1 MKITHRAAVLAAVT
15 LVALFATAAGPAH
28 HQAASFVNW
37 PAYLN
42 GPAHSSLNSAATA
55 ITPATAPTVTRV
67 WRWTPPPPTMP
78 GQSRPR
84 LFASPTVV
92 DGRIY
97 IGAGTGVFYALDEA
111 TGRVLWHQFLGFVTK
126 KGCGARGI
134 DSTATVAPD
143 PVTGAL
149 TVYVSSGNGYLY
161 ALSAAT
167 GAIRWKSVIALPS
180 PKVND
185 YYDWSSPTVING
197 RIYIGVASE
206 CDEPLVM
213 GGLKEYDQGT
223 GHQLAFYKTGPGGP
237 VGASIWSSAA
247 VTPSG
252 KHVFVSTGNAKHG
265 DSEAIVRLNGA
276 TLAKQAIWLVPPSER
291 THDSDFGGSPTL
303 FTATLSGHA
312 TAMVGACNKN
322 GVYYALRQ
330 NDLAAGPVWRLQVG
344 APYTSTSI
352 AQCDA
357 AAVWDGAHLFIA
369 GDKTVIG
376 GVSYLGAVRMVDP
389 ATGKVVWARG
399 LPNGVIGTPT
409 LDGAG
414 VLAVQT
420 YGSSGMFLVNAAT
433 GAILTN
439 IAGGPE
445 FGQAVFADTMMLVPT
460 QNHGLW
466 AYK

>member
-1 MKITHRAAVLAAVT
+1 
-15 LVALFATAAGPAH
+15 
-28 HQAASFVNW
+28 
-37 PAYLN
+37 
-42 GPAHSSLNSAATA
+42 
-55 ITPATAPTVTRV
+55 
-67 WRWTPPPPTMP
+67 
-78 GQSRPR
+78 
-84 LFASPTVV
+84 
-92 DGRIY
+92 
-97 IGAGTGVFYALDEA
+97 
-111 TGRVLWHQFLGFVTK
+111 
-126 KGCGARGI
+126 
-134 DSTATVAPD
+134 
-143 PVTGAL
+143 
-149 TVYVSSGNGYLY
+149 
-161 ALSAAT
+161 
-167 GAIRWKSVIALPS
+167 
-180 PKVND
+180 
-185 YYDWSSPTVING
+185 
-197 RIYIGVASE
+197 
-206 CDEPLVM
+206 M
-213 GGLKEYDQGT
+213 GGLKEYDQAT
-223 GHQLAFYKTGPGGP
+223 GQQLAFYQTNPGGP

-247 VTPSG
+247 ATASG
-252 KHVFVSTGNAKHG
+252 KQIFVSTGNAKPG
-265 DSEAIVRLNGA
+265 DSAAIVRLNGT
-276 TLAKQAIWLVPPSER
+276 TLAKQAIWQVPRGEQ

-330 NDLAAGPVWRLQVG
+330 NDLAAGPVWQLQVG

-357 AAVWDGAHLFIA
+357 AAVWDGSHLFIA

-376 GVSYLGAVRMVDP
+376 GVSYFGAVRMVDP
-389 ATGKVVWARG
+389 ATGTVVWARG

-414 VLAVQT
+414 VLAVPT
-420 YGSSGMFLVNAAT
+420 YGSSGMFLLNAAT